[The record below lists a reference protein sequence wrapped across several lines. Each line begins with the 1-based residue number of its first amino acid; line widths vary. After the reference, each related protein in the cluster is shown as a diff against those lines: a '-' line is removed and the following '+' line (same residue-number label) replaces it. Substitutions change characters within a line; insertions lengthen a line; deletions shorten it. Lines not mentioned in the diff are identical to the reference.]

1 MYFLLFVDESLF
13 LIKKKKKKKR
23 RDLCPLKIYAVVE
36 LKQQRLS
43 NAVIKWVVVKCAPNN
58 WYVM

>member
-13 LIKKKKKKKR
+13 LIKKKKKKR